1 MDTMSSIDAHLP
13 SDESDLPPGAM
24 SRDPSDRWSAAV
36 APPAGVY
43 KIRDDATGY
52 VMTKPFEANNP
63 MPGAFSETCAYI
75 EAMLNPV
82 LKPKGQGVKTREETT
97 RAETSGE
104 ATGKAKKEKKPAAV
118 VEDVDPILKSKL
130 AVGVVVDVGYVENSD
145 KLYLCKVDVGE
156 AEPRQVVTGLRAYVP
171 EDVLKGAKVLTILN
185 LKPAKLAGQ
194 TSEAMILATEF
205 DGQVKLVGV
214 PADANAGDA
223 VGAAGFTAPET
234 FPKECKSKFWAA
246 VQEKLNVKGGKAYYG
261 DAVLACASGE
271 CTADAPDGSGIK

>member
-1 MDTMSSIDAHLP
+1 METMSSMRAQLP
-13 SDESDLPPGAM
+13 SDAADLPPGAM
-24 SRDPSDRWSAAV
+24 PRDPSDRWSAAV
-36 APPAGVY
+36 TPPRGVY
-43 KIRDDATGY
+43 KLKDDATGY

-63 MPGAFSETCAYI
+63 MPGAFRETCDYI
-75 EAMLNPV
+75 VPMLNPV
-82 LKPKGQGVKTREETT
+82 LKPKGQGVKKAPTEAG
-97 RAETSGE
+97 AEASTS
-104 ATGKAKKEKKPAAV
+104 GKAKKEKKPAAV

-156 AEPRQVVTGLRAYVP
+156 EAPRQVVTGLRAYVP

-214 PADANAGDA
+214 PADAKAGDA

-234 FPKECKSKFWAA
+234 YPKECKSKFWAS
-246 VQEKLNVKGGKAYYG
+246 VQEKLSVKGGKAYYG